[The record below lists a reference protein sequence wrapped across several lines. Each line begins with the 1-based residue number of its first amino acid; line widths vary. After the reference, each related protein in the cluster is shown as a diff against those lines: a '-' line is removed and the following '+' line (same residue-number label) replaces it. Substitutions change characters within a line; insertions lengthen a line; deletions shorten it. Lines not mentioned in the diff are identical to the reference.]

1 MASSRSIK
9 KRIRSTKSIQQMT
22 KAMEAVSAVKM
33 RKSEQLA
40 LRARPY
46 ALAALEVLK
55 NVSKNMPEEH
65 TSLSPLLQERPIKKS
80 LLVVFTSDKGLA
92 GSFNTQ
98 VIRKTQKLLED
109 KSKDHSLV
117 VVGKKGRSFFARRN
131 MEIVGEFFGNGD
143 FGAVSEITPL
153 AKLLTELFT
162 AKKCDEVILVY
173 TNFLS
178 ALRQEVIVRKLLP
191 FTAKSLEEIVESIL
205 PEQGRYSNMPKAL
218 GDGKNSDEEYKFE
231 GSPEEVLKN
240 LLPSLVEVEIYHATL
255 ENNAS
260 EHSSRMVAMRSA
272 SDNAGDLKKE
282 LTILYNKARQA
293 QITKELAE
301 ITAGAEA
308 LNT

>member
-1 MASSRSIK
+1 
-9 KRIRSTKSIQQMT
+9 MT

-65 TSLSPLLQERPIKKS
+65 TSLSPLLDERPIKKS

-98 VIRKTQKLLED
+98 IIRKTQKLLED
-109 KSKDHSLV
+109 KSKDYSLA

-131 MEIVGEFFGNGD
+131 MEIAGEFFGNGD
-143 FGAVSEITPL
+143 FGAIDEIKPL
-153 AKLLTELFT
+153 SILLMELFT

-178 ALRQEVIVRKLLP
+178 ALRQEVIVRKLLLD
-191 FTAKSLEEIVESIL
+191 FV
-205 PEQGRYSNMPKAL
+205 
-218 GDGKNSDEEYKFE
+218 
-231 GSPEEVLKN
+231 
-240 LLPSLVEVEIYHATL
+240 
-255 ENNAS
+255 
-260 EHSSRMVAMRSA
+260 
-272 SDNAGDLKKE
+272 
-282 LTILYNKARQA
+282 
-293 QITKELAE
+293 
-301 ITAGAEA
+301 
-308 LNT
+308 